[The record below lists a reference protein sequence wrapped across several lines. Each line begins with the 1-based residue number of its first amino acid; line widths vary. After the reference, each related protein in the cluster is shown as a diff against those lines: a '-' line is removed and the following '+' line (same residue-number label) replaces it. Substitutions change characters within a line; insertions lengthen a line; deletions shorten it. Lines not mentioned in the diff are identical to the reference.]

1 MGCQPPPSAAPLA
14 PQIPQISYASTAP
27 DLSDNSRYDFFSRVV
42 PSDTY
47 QAQAMVDIVR
57 ALKWNYVS
65 TLASE
70 GSYGESGVEAFMQKS
85 REDGESAPGPRSGP
99 GRGCRRRVR
108 SGTCCGLASCP
119 GAPLMGLSLWPRGR
133 AAGWLLEVG
142 GGHEWL
148 LWTWPGRWRNR
159 PYSGHGN
166 LFLGREEG
174 KEMGMEGALFTGVSG
189 TQEPGP
195 SWEQGFVG
203 RTENSDSL
211 QLSHLLG

>member
-1 MGCQPPPSAAPLA
+1 MTSSPAWSPRTRTRPRPWWTSCAPSSGTTCPRWPRRAATARAAWRPSCRSPERTVSLPRAPAQGRGGAVPAGAAP
-14 PQIPQISYASTAP
+14 
-27 DLSDNSRYDFFSRVV
+27 
-42 PSDTY
+42 
-47 QAQAMVDIVR
+47 
-57 ALKWNYVS
+57 
-65 TLASE
+65 
-70 GSYGESGVEAFMQKS
+70 
-85 REDGESAPGPRSGP
+85 
-99 GRGCRRRVR
+99 
-108 SGTCCGLASCP
+108 GTCRGLASCP
-119 GAPLMGLSLWPRGR
+119 RAPFMGLSLWPRGR

-148 LWTWPGRWRNR
+148 LWTRPGRWRNR

-195 SWEQGFVG
+195 SWEQVFVG